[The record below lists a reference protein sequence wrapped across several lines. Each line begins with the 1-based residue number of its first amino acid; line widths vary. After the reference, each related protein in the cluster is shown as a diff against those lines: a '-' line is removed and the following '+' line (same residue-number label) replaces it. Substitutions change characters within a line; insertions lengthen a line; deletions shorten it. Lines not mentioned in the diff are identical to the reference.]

1 MDYITD
7 VESTHKCAYDQCQC
21 QISSTLTYC
30 SAYCTDADDVE
41 ETEIECNCEHPPCVL
56 D

>member
-21 QISSTLTYC
+21 QISSTQAYC
-30 SAYCTDADDVE
+30 SADCTDADDVE
-41 ETEIECNCEHPPCVL
+41 EVEIECNCEHPSCVL

>member
-7 VESTHKCAYDQCQC
+7 VESTHKCAYERCRC
-21 QISSTLTYC
+21 QISSTLVYC
-30 SAYCTDADDVE
+30 SAYCTDADDVDE
-41 ETEIECNCEHPPCVL
+41 VEVQCNCEHAPCAL